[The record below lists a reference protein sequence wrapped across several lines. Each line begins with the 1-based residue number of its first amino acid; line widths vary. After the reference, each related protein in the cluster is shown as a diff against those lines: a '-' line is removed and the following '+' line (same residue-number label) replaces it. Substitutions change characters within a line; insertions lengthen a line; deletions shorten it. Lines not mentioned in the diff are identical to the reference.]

1 MNPTMRTNIAIAVC
15 VGVVIVEAWVAWHT
29 HQITYS
35 DVSMVAFV
43 WLMTGLW
50 LGGRLRAVLHSSP
63 FKGVYQELRKGEPMP
78 RLSKTIFMG
87 GVFLAWASLLL
98 LFL

>member
-1 MNPTMRTNIAIAVC
+1 MRTNFAIAVC

-29 HQITYS
+29 HQITYC

-63 FKGVYQELRKGEPMP
+63 IKGVYQELRTGEPMP
-78 RLSKTIFMG
+78 RLSKVIFNG
-87 GVFLAWASLLL
+87 GILLSLASLLL
-98 LFL
+98 LFR

>member
-1 MNPTMRTNIAIAVC
+1 MRTNIAIALC
-15 VGVVIVEAWVAWHT
+15 VGAVIAEALLAWHT
-29 HQITYS
+29 HQIAYS
-35 DVSMVAFV
+35 DVNMVAFV

-63 FKGVYQELRKGEPMP
+63 IKGVFQELRKEEPMP

-87 GVFLAWASLLL
+87 GVLLAGASLLL
-98 LFL
+98 LFR